1 MKSKSY
7 LCMRCKGKFSRKW
20 NAFRHNL
27 TVHSNLAKIVSYSDI
42 SNNPSGRT
50 NRPQESKNF
59 SKNKFQKIKYLQ
71 SKYEPQEDDDYID
84 LLIEDENKT
93 DSKIMKIIGQ
103 MLKPYREL
111 ESSLN
116 DMDPQTK
123 ARILDNS
130 FTSSLLS
137 YNPAKSLSEIAD
149 LYRSTIGLRE
159 ITKHCSA
166 ARNIPIHEA
175 TEFVIETVRNSS
187 LIRRMNN

>member
-7 LCMRCKGKFSRKW
+7 LCMRCKSKFSRKW

-27 TVHSNLAKIVSYSDI
+27 TVHSNLAEIVSYSDI
-42 SNNPSGRT
+42 LNNTSLRT
-50 NRPQESKNF
+50 NHPQESKNF
-59 SKNKFQKIKYLQ
+59 SKNKFQKINNLQ
-71 SKYEPQEDDDYID
+71 SKYESQEDDDYID
-84 LLIEDENKT
+84 LLIDDENNI

-116 DMDPQTK
+116 GMDTQTK
-123 ARILDNS
+123 AIILSNS

-149 LYRSTIGLRE
+149 LYRSTMGLRE
-159 ITKHCSA
+159 IAQHCSV

-175 TEFVIETVRNSS
+175 AELIIETVRNSS